1 MPAFDRHF
9 PCPHYCKGQRSD
21 YVKRRLGQ
29 YQPQPVHRLEI
40 PKGDT
45 GKTRPLGIPTI
56 ADRLIWQCFL
66 QILEPICEA
75 KFHERSNGFCP
86 NRGAEHALAQW
97 YAMIQ
102 KRGLHDAIDIDI
114 KGFFDNVSHGKLL
127 RQMWSMGMQ
136 DKHMLRIISVMRK
149 AEIAGFDF
157 PLKGTPQDGMISPLL
172 SNIVLNELDWWI
184 ASQRE
189 NMPTRKNYE
198 YMRSDRNM
206 KRSEV
211 AGVDNNRFEVTN
223 PQTGLPER
231 RTVRILHGHH

>member
-1 MPAFDRHF
+1 
-9 PCPHYCKGQRSD
+9 
-21 YVKRRLGQ
+21 
-29 YQPQPVHRLEI
+29 
-40 PKGDT
+40 
-45 GKTRPLGIPTI
+45 
-56 ADRLIWQCFL
+56 
-66 QILEPICEA
+66 
-75 KFHERSNGFCP
+75 
-86 NRGAEHALAQW
+86 
-97 YAMIQ
+97 
-102 KRGLHDAIDIDI
+102 
-114 KGFFDNVSHGKLL
+114 
-127 RQMWSMGMQ
+127 MQ

-198 YMRSDRNM
+198 YMRSDRSM

-223 PQTGLPER
+223 P
-231 RTVRILHGHH
+231 